1 MAATVSRMTKPRLL
15 ATAALLLTAAALTIA
30 GCSTGTGTTNGAP
43 QAPAG
48 GAVTAGA
55 SGGGASGGSANGAAS
70 PAPSRTG
77 TYRDQVMA
85 WGRRFAAC
93 ARAHGFPNFPD
104 PIYPAGVGPN
114 GPEEPGLFPDASFGV
129 RLFLPP
135 GRPDKLG
142 VIRALEACSDL
153 ARQMPPTPDSTRP
166 VTAAQLAVIRQFSKC
181 MRQHGFPDFPDPRAD
196 GTFPIQGGP
205 YDSLLPYHNGGSSG
219 LTNAYLACDKDHM
232 PVRDS

>member
-1 MAATVSRMTKPRLL
+1 AA
-15 ATAALLLTAAALTIA
+15 
-30 GCSTGTGTTNGAP
+30 
-43 QAPAG
+43 
-48 GAVTAGA
+48 
-55 SGGGASGGSANGAAS
+55 
-70 PAPSRTG
+70 PAPSPTG

-85 WGRRFAAC
+85 WGRQFAAC

-104 PIYPAGVGPN
+104 PVYPAGVGPN
-114 GPEEPGLFPDASFGV
+114 GPEDTTDLFPDSSFGV

-135 GRPDKLG
+135 GGSDNGTL
-142 VIRALEACSDL
+142 IRALNACSDL

-205 YDSLLPYHNGGSSG
+205 YDSLLPYHG
-219 LTNAYLACDKDHM
+219 NAPQALIN
-232 PVRDS
+232 